1 MTMEVAISIY
11 IVTKIINSSM
21 TKILLNTEFL
31 KIRKETEINKQPM
44 NRRLLNIISTI
55 FLTRIMYANKRDSEA
70 IFKTYKA
77 PIEPK
82 RLIEKYIDTDDN
94 IPIQID
100 VLVIN
105 IVCLSAIKIIP

>member
-1 MTMEVAISIY
+1 MY
-11 IVTKIINSSM
+11 INTKITNSSI
-21 TKILLNTEFL
+21 TRILLNTEFL
-31 KIRKETEINKQPM
+31 KISKDTELNKKPI
-44 NRRLLNIISTI
+44 NRRLLNIIFTM
-55 FLTRIMYANKRDSEA
+55 FLTRIMYINKRDREA

-77 PIEPK
+77 PIKPK

-105 IVCLSAIKIIP
+105 IVCLSAIKINP